1 MKKFSKATKFCRQ
14 LTKAL
19 LMAIAVIF
27 LFVTI
32 KLLYVNH
39 KTVENP
45 NFTDGYLKVV
55 MIDVENGDCFL
66 LLQNDE
72 AFLVDTGYFFT
83 YSKVNSVLE
92 ENNVKK
98 IDYLVITHPHRDHA
112 GGIFGLLL
120 NYRVD
125 NLYMSDNVKNLKMSL
140 PDALFYYPMS
150 AMIKYND
157 IFAKNIKQV
166 ENFQFSNSKVEFLG
180 PPEKKY
186 TKMNN
191 YSLVFKVIYGK
202 RSILFTGDMEC
213 LVERE
218 LLNAGVDVSADILKI
233 GHHGSNTSTSKEFL
247 EAVNPNYAIVSCG
260 NGKNNNYG
268 HPVERIMRYLKESQ
282 IPLYRTDELG
292 DVEFEITGSSIKMI
306 QEAGDYKTGRQLLEE
321 INELELTKKM

>member
-140 PDALFYYPMS
+140 PEFCYY
-150 AMIKYND
+150 
-157 IFAKNIKQV
+157 
-166 ENFQFSNSKVEFLG
+166 L
-180 PPEKKY
+180 
-186 TKMNN
+186 
-191 YSLVFKVIYGK
+191 
-202 RSILFTGDMEC
+202 
-213 LVERE
+213 
-218 LLNAGVDVSADILKI
+218 
-233 GHHGSNTSTSKEFL
+233 
-247 EAVNPNYAIVSCG
+247 
-260 NGKNNNYG
+260 
-268 HPVERIMRYLKESQ
+268 
-282 IPLYRTDELG
+282 
-292 DVEFEITGSSIKMI
+292 
-306 QEAGDYKTGRQLLEE
+306 
-321 INELELTKKM
+321 